1 MARLVWVGVGAV
13 GGIYVYRKGE
23 RAVDAVR
30 EQGLAGTLQV
40 VAAATLNA
48 VVSLRSQPTAQH
60 TVIAAHEPIGGLRV
74 GGFRITRARDA
85 APVPQAAIMDTGVV
99 DITHSAPRPEADRR
113 RARTARRRKAG

>member
-13 GGIYVYRKGE
+13 SGIYVYRKGE

-30 EQGLAGTLQV
+30 EQGLAGTMQV

-48 VVSLRSQPTAQH
+48 VVSLRSQPAQQS
-60 TVIAAHEPIGGLRV
+60 VIAAPEPIGGLRV
-74 GGFRITRARDA
+74 GGFRISRAQDA
-85 APVPQAAIMDTGVV
+85 APAPRPAIMDTGVI
-99 DITHSAPRPEADRR
+99 DITDSAPRPEADRR